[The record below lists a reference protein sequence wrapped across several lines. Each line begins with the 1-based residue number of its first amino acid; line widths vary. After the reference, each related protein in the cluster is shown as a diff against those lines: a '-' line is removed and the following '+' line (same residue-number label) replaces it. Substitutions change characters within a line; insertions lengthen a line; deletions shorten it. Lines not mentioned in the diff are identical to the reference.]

1 MRDTICAL
9 ASGEPPAGIAV
20 IRVSGPDVTAWV
32 SQHVRGPTLQERY
45 ASLRTLVDMHG
56 EIIDRALTLFM
67 RAPFTYTGDDVLE
80 LSLHGGRAVV
90 EHALEALTQF
100 DGIRLAEAGEFTRRA
115 FEAGKLDLTQ
125 AEGIAD
131 LIEAE
136 TQGQKAQALAQTEGA
151 LSDLYNGWRD
161 DLLAV
166 LALVEVSVDFPDEAD
181 APDHTDAP
189 VAKTLA
195 ALVRSFEGALAR
207 GRLHQSVRDGFRVA
221 IIGAPNVGKST
232 LLNQLAGRDAAIV
245 TDIPGTTRDVVEVR
259 VRVGSHMIWFADT
272 AGLRETDDQIE
283 AEGIRRAVRAAKDA
297 DLRVY
302 IFEEATPP
310 PPPSVVSD
318 GDLWVRNKADR
329 LVNKVLT
336 GDFLSIS
343 AMTGLGFDEFLKRI
357 ETHFESQTK
366 VSGAPVIT
374 RTRHRLGVE
383 AALRFT
389 RNAEQA
395 LGAGIGAELVA
406 EEVRSAAR
414 SLAGLVGE
422 INVEDVL
429 GAVFSEFC
437 IGK

>member
-20 IRVSGPDVTAWV
+20 IRVSGPDVGKWTA
-32 SQHVRGPTLQERY
+32 QHVRGPALKHRC
-45 ASLRTLVDMHG
+45 ASLRTLVDMEG
-56 EIIDRALTLFM
+56 QIVDKALTLFM
-67 RAPFTYTGDDVLE
+67 PAPHTYTGDDVLE
-80 LSLHGGRAVV
+80 LSLHGGRAVI
-90 EHALEALTQF
+90 EHALETLTAF

-136 TQGQKAQALAQTEGA
+136 TRVQKAQALAQTDGA
-151 LSDLYNGWRD
+151 LSDLYNGWRA
-161 DLLAV
+161 DLLAA
-166 LALVEVSVDFPDEAD
+166 LALVEVSVDFPDEGD

-189 VAKTLA
+189 VAEKLG
-195 ALVRSFEGALAR
+195 ALVRSFEHALEH

-232 LLNQLAGRDAAIV
+232 LLNWLAGRDAAIV

-259 VRVGSHMIWFADT
+259 VRVGSHIIWFADT
-272 AGLRETDDQIE
+272 AGLRDTDDQIE
-283 AEGIRRAVRAAKDA
+283 AEGIRRAMRAAEEA

-302 IFEEATPP
+302 IFDEVTPP
-310 PPPSVVSD
+310 PPPLALVD
-318 GDLWVRNKADR
+318 GDFWVRNKADR
-329 LVNKVLT
+329 MVNEPLT
-336 GDFLSIS
+336 GKFRSIS
-343 AMTGLGFDEFLKRI
+343 AKTGEGLDEFLKGI
-357 ETHFESQTK
+357 EAYFDTQTRAPG
-366 VSGAPVIT
+366 VPVIT
-374 RTRHRLGVE
+374 RARHRLGVE
-383 AALRFT
+383 GALRFT
-389 RNAEQA
+389 QNAERA
-395 LGAGIGAELVA
+395 LRAEIGAELVA
-406 EEVRSAAR
+406 EEVRLAAR
-414 SLAGLVGE
+414 ALAGLVGA